1 MQEINI
7 KFYLKNIAYPFI
19 IFIASIILIF
29 LLFDLNKF
37 LMLNFTPNL
46 FFKTVSIILEI
57 IFFLL
62 IIFVCGYSIHLSF
75 IPSPL
80 RLNSETVKAYNKI
93 CTSGWRQDLLNF
105 GFTEIIEELDMSEL
119 CSPFTLKG
127 VYENFPLQIRGIKG
141 FDINDSDVIVII
153 IAIPLLL
160 KTDDNFFEYCSTFVK
175 QYPSQ
180 NIDLSSEELSKTIPI
195 IEAIDDKVV
204 WSAINQLINI
214 TQTQKYNSKKFIN
227 YIDRT

>member
-19 IFIASIILIF
+19 IFIVSIILIF
-29 LLFDLNKF
+29 LLFELKKF
-37 LMLNFTPNL
+37 LMLNSTPSL
-46 FFKTVSIILEI
+46 VFKMGTITLHIILI
-57 IFFLL
+57 VLMM
-62 IIFVCGYSIHLSF
+62 VACGCF
-75 IPSPL
+75 IYLCFMPNPL
-80 RLNSETVKAYNKI
+80 RLNSETVKAYNTI

-105 GFTEIIEELDMSEL
+105 GFTEIIGELDISEL

-127 VYENFPLQIRGIKG
+127 FYENFPIQIRGINNNNS
-141 FDINDSDVIVII
+141 DIIVIS
-153 IAIPLLL
+153 IPLLL
-160 KTDDNFFEYCSTFVK
+160 KTDDNFFEYWSAFVK

-180 NIDLSSEELSKTIPI
+180 NINLSSEKLSKTIPI
-195 IEAIDDKVV
+195 IEAIDDKIV

-214 TQTQKYNSKKFIN
+214 TQTQEYNSKKLIN